1 MEDDYRQPSPY
12 ITGATLGTFS
22 SSTDEHINECIAR
35 IETLK
40 LKVLGNPHMGG
51 PERSE
56 FLAELNTLRAAY
68 LHLCT
73 LAGRSEQTDAEPNAD
88 GVSPRNAKRTGLTFE
103 GVLGNNPQIIES
115 LDRIARIAPT
125 PLTVLLEGE
134 TGSGKELFARI
145 IHLNSKRSNFV
156 PVNCGALPSGVIESE
171 LFGHVKG
178 AFTGATADRK
188 GRFEEAH
195 GGTIFLDEIGELEPA
210 AQVKLLR
217 TLDVG
222 EIQRVGSDKVQK
234 VDVRVIAAT
243 NRNLEVMVA
252 ERKFREDLFFRL
264 NICHFQIPPLRERR
278 DEIDLLFD
286 FFVRKISADANL
298 PIPVLDADLHQFFVH
313 SYSFPGNIRELKNLA
328 QYIVA
333 IYAGTPVRIG
343 DLSQRYAEAW
353 RKHHAAPIV
362 STIGSSDGG
371 VLGGVLGDAR
381 LRAERQQLVDTLTRH
396 KGDIRAVCSEF
407 NLSRARVYQLVR
419 KYGLQPSQFRREPP
433 AVGDQRT
440 LPSGRPDPQS

>member
-12 ITGATLGTFS
+12 ITGAALGSFS

-40 LKVLGNPHMGG
+40 LKVLGNLHMGG
-51 PERSE
+51 FERSE

-73 LAGRSEQTDAEPNAD
+73 LASGSGPAETDTDSP
-88 GVSPRNAKRTGLTFE
+88 SPREAHRTGLTFE
-103 GVLGNNPQIIES
+103 GVLGSNPQITRT

-145 IHLNSKRSNFV
+145 IHLNSKRTNFV

-195 GGTIFLDEIGELEPA
+195 GGTIFLDEIGELEPT

-234 VDVRVIAAT
+234 VDVRIIAAT

-252 ERKFREDLFFRL
+252 ERKFREDLYFRL
-264 NICHFQIPPLRERR
+264 NICHFPIPPLRERR
-278 DEIDLLFD
+278 DEIALLFD
-286 FFVRKISADANL
+286 FFVRKISAEANL
-298 PIPVLDADLHQFFVH
+298 PLPVLDAGLHQFFVQ

-333 IYAGTPVRIG
+333 IYGGQPVRIE
-343 DLSQRYAEAW
+343 DLPQRYAEAW
-353 RKHHAAPIV
+353 RKHQAGPV
-362 STIGSSDGG
+362 SPMAENGEAS
-371 VLGGVLGDAR
+371 VLGDAR

-396 KGDIRAVCSEF
+396 KGDIRAVCGEF

-419 KYGLQPSQFRREPP
+419 KYDLQPSRFR
-433 AVGDQRT
+433 G
-440 LPSGRPDPQS
+440 G

>member
-1 MEDDYRQPSPY
+1 
-12 ITGATLGTFS
+12 
-22 SSTDEHINECIAR
+22 
-35 IETLK
+35 
-40 LKVLGNPHMGG
+40 
-51 PERSE
+51 
-56 FLAELNTLRAAY
+56 
-68 LHLCT
+68 
-73 LAGRSEQTDAEPNAD
+73 
-88 GVSPRNAKRTGLTFE
+88 
-103 GVLGNNPQIIES
+103 
-115 LDRIARIAPT
+115 
-125 PLTVLLEGE
+125 
-134 TGSGKELFARI
+134 LFARI
-145 IHLNSKRSNFV
+145 IHLNSKRTSFV

-195 GGTIFLDEIGELEPA
+195 GGTIFLDEIGELEPL

-252 ERKFREDLFFRL
+252 ERTFREDLYFRL
-264 NICHFQIPPLRERR
+264 NICHFPIPPLRERR
-278 DEIDLLFD
+278 DEIALLFD
-286 FFVRKISADANL
+286 FFMRKISADANL
-298 PIPVLDADLHQFFVH
+298 PVPVLDPAVHQFFVQF
-313 SYSFPGNIRELKNLA
+313 YPFPGNIRELKNLA

-333 IYAGTPVRIG
+333 IYNGGPVRIG

-353 RKHHAAPIV
+353 RKHQANPTLSMAQALPMAG
-362 STIGSSDGG
+362 TADAGG
-371 VLGGVLGDAR
+371 GILGDAR

-396 KGDIRAVCSEF
+396 KGDIRAVCKEV

-419 KYGLQPSQFRREPP
+419 KYGLQPSRFREE
-433 AVGDQRT
+433 
-440 LPSGRPDPQS
+440 

>member
-12 ITGATLGTFS
+12 VTGGALGAFS
-22 SSTDEHINECIAR
+22 NSADEHINECIAR

-40 LKVLGNPHMGG
+40 LKVLGDWRM
-51 PERSE
+51 ESADRAE

-73 LAGRSEQTDAEPNAD
+73 LAGSVRSANTDTNALPLRD
-88 GVSPRNAKRTGLTFE
+88 TSRAGLSFE
-103 GVLGNNPQIIES
+103 GVLGANPQITES

-145 IHLNSKRSNFV
+145 IHLNSKRTTFV

-188 GRFEEAH
+188 GRFEEAD
-195 GGTIFLDEIGELEPA
+195 GGTIFLDEIGELEPI

-234 VDVRVIAAT
+234 VNVRVIAAT
-243 NRNLEVMVA
+243 NRNLEEMVLNN
-252 ERKFREDLFFRL
+252 KFREDLFFRL
-264 NICHFQIPPLRERR
+264 NICHFLIPPLRERR
-278 DEIDLLFD
+278 DEILLLFD

-298 PIPVLDADLHQFFVH
+298 PIPTLDNKLHKFFVET
-313 SYSFPGNIRELKNLA
+313 YSFPGNIRELKNIA

-333 IYAGTPVRIG
+333 IYNGQPVQIG
-343 DLSQRYAEAW
+343 DLPKRYTEAW
-353 RKHHAAPIV
+353 HKHQVDPTLTSF
-362 STIGSSDGG
+362 STEKEANHSLNDI
-371 VLGGVLGDAR
+371 R
-381 LRAERQQLVDTLTRH
+381 LRAERQHLIDALTRN
-396 KGDIRAVCSEF
+396 KGDIQTVCREF
-407 NLSRARVYQLVR
+407 NLSRARV
-419 KYGLQPSQFRREPP
+419 
-433 AVGDQRT
+433 
-440 LPSGRPDPQS
+440 

>member
-12 ITGATLGTFS
+12 ITGGALGVFS
-22 SSTDEHINECIAR
+22 SSADEHINECIAR

-40 LKVLGNPHMGG
+40 LKVLGDWRM
-51 PERSE
+51 ESADRAE

-73 LAGRSEQTDAEPNAD
+73 LAGSSGSANTDTNAAPLRET
-88 GVSPRNAKRTGLTFE
+88 SRAGLSFE
-103 GVLGNNPQIIES
+103 GVLGANPQITES

-145 IHLNSKRSNFV
+145 IHLNSKRTNFV

-188 GRFEEAH
+188 GRFEEAD
-195 GGTIFLDEIGELEPA
+195 GGTIFLDEIGELEPI

-234 VDVRVIAAT
+234 VNVRVIAAT
-243 NRNLEVMVA
+243 NRNLEEMVA
-252 ERKFREDLFFRL
+252 DHKFREDLFFRL
-264 NICHFQIPPLRERR
+264 NICHFLIPPLRERR
-278 DEIDLLFD
+278 DEILLLFD

-298 PIPVLDADLHQFFVH
+298 PIPTLDSNLHKFFVET
-313 SYSFPGNIRELKNLA
+313 YPFPGNIRELKNIA

-333 IYAGTPVRIG
+333 IYNGQPVRIG
-343 DLSQRYAEAW
+343 DLPKRYTEAW
-353 RKHHAAPIV
+353 HKHQSAPILTSIAIEKDV
-362 STIGSSDGG
+362 VHS
-371 VLGGVLGDAR
+371 LGDAR
-381 LRAERQQLVDTLTRH
+381 LRAERQHLVDALTLH
-396 KGDIRAVCSEF
+396 KGDIQTVCREF
-407 NLSRARVYQLVR
+407 NLSRARIYQLLK
-419 KYGLQPSQFRREPP
+419 KYDLQPHRFRLNP
-433 AVGDQRT
+433 
-440 LPSGRPDPQS
+440 

>member
-12 ITGATLGTFS
+12 ITGGALGVFS
-22 SSTDEHINECIAR
+22 SSADEHINECIAR

-40 LKVLGNPHMGG
+40 LKVLGDWRM
-51 PERSE
+51 ESADRAE

-73 LAGRSEQTDAEPNAD
+73 LAGSSGSANTDTNAAPLRET
-88 GVSPRNAKRTGLTFE
+88 SRAGLSFE
-103 GVLGNNPQIIES
+103 GVLGANPQITES

-145 IHLNSKRSNFV
+145 IHLNSKRTNFV

-188 GRFEEAH
+188 GRFEEAD
-195 GGTIFLDEIGELEPA
+195 GGTIFLDEIGELEPI

-234 VDVRVIAAT
+234 VNVRVIAAT
-243 NRNLEVMVA
+243 NRNLEEMVA
-252 ERKFREDLFFRL
+252 DHKFREDLFFRL
-264 NICHFQIPPLRERR
+264 NICHFLIPPLRERR
-278 DEIDLLFD
+278 DEILLLFD

-298 PIPVLDADLHQFFVH
+298 PIPTLDSNLHKFFVET
-313 SYSFPGNIRELKNLA
+313 YPFPGNIRELKNIA

-333 IYAGTPVRIG
+333 IYNGQPVRIG
-343 DLSQRYAEAW
+343 DLPKRYTEAW
-353 RKHHAAPIV
+353 HKHQSAPILTSIATEKDV
-362 STIGSSDGG
+362 VHS
-371 VLGGVLGDAR
+371 LGDAR
-381 LRAERQQLVDTLTRH
+381 LRAERQHLVDALTLH
-396 KGDIRAVCSEF
+396 KGDIQTVCREF
-407 NLSRARVYQLVR
+407 NLSRARIYQLLK
-419 KYGLQPSQFRREPP
+419 KYDLQPHRFRLNP
-433 AVGDQRT
+433 
-440 LPSGRPDPQS
+440 

>member
-1 MEDDYRQPSPY
+1 MEAMEDDYRQPSPY
-12 ITGATLGTFS
+12 ASGAALGNFS

-51 PERSE
+51 YERSE
-56 FLAELNTLRAAY
+56 FLGELNTLRAAY

-73 LAGRSEQTDAEPNAD
+73 LAGRSGPAGEDS
-88 GVSPRNAKRTGLTFE
+88 VSPPAAARAGLALE
-103 GVLGNNPQIIES
+103 GVLGSNPRITES

-145 IHLNSKRSNFV
+145 IHLNSKRTNFV

-178 AFTGATADRK
+178 AFTGATSDRK

-195 GGTIFLDEIGELEPA
+195 GGTIFLDEIGELEPL

-243 NRNLEVMVA
+243 NRNLEEMVA
-252 ERKFREDLFFRL
+252 ARSFREDLYFRL
-264 NICHFQIPPLRERR
+264 NICHFAIPPLRERR
-278 DEIDLLFD
+278 DEIALLFD
-286 FFVRKISADANL
+286 FFVRKLSADGNL
-298 PIPVLDADLHQFFVH
+298 PVPVLDPALHRFFVDA
-313 SYSFPGNIRELKNLA
+313 YPFPGNIRELKNLA

-333 IYAGTPVRIG
+333 IYNGTPVRIG
-343 DLSQRYAEAW
+343 DLPQRYAGAW
-353 RKHHAAPIV
+353 QTAQAGELMTPAAAGG
-362 STIGSSDGG
+362 GSYR
-371 VLGGVLGDAR
+371 DAK

-396 KGDIRAVCSEF
+396 RGDIPAVCREF
-407 NLSRARVYQLVR
+407 NLSRARVYQLIK
-419 KYGLQPSQFRREPP
+419 KYDLQPGRFRGEP
-433 AVGDQRT
+433 
-440 LPSGRPDPQS
+440 

>member
-12 ITGATLGTFS
+12 TIGAALGNFS

-40 LKVLGNPHMGG
+40 LKILGNPHMGG
-51 PERSE
+51 YERTE

-73 LAGRSEQTDAEPNAD
+73 LANRTSHADLENPPADNAR
-88 GVSPRNAKRTGLTFE
+88 PGLALE
-103 GVLGNNPQIIES
+103 GVLGNNPLIGEN

-125 PLTVLLEGE
+125 RLTVLLEGE

-145 IHLNSKRSNFV
+145 IHLNSKRATFV

-195 GGTIFLDEIGELEPA
+195 GGTIFLDEIGELEPL

-243 NRNLEVMVA
+243 NRNLETMVA
-252 ERKFREDLFFRL
+252 ERTFREDLYFRL
-264 NICHFQIPPLRERR
+264 NICHFFIPPLRQRR
-278 DEIDLLFD
+278 DEIVLLFD
-286 FFVRKISADANL
+286 FFMKKICADNAL
-298 PIPVLDADLHQFFVH
+298 PLPTLDTELYDFFVN
-313 SYSFPGNIRELKNLA
+313 SYHFPGNIRELKNIA
-328 QYIVA
+328 QYISY
-333 IYAGTPVRIG
+333 INNGTQVRLR
-343 DLSQRYAEAW
+343 DLPQRYLEAW
-353 RKHHAAPIV
+353 HKARSAGPAAHDGTSPA
-362 STIGSSDGG
+362 GSPR
-371 VLGGVLGDAR
+371 DAR
-381 LRAERQQLVDTLTRH
+381 DRAERQQLIETLTRH
-396 KGDIRAVCSEF
+396 KGDIRAVCREF
-407 NLSRARVYQLVR
+407 NLSRARVYQLLK
-419 KYGLQPSQFRREPP
+419 KYALQPGPFRT
-433 AVGDQRT
+433 D
-440 LPSGRPDPQS
+440 

>member
-1 MEDDYRQPSPY
+1 MDEDDYRQPSPY
-12 ITGATLGTFS
+12 GSGGTALGGFS
-22 SSTDEHINECIAR
+22 SSADEHINECIAR

-51 PERSE
+51 YERSE
-56 FLAELNTLRAAY
+56 FLGELNTLRAAY

-73 LAGRSEQTDAEPNAD
+73 LAGRSGPASEGGGPAPAEA
-88 GVSPRNAKRTGLTFE
+88 VRAGLSLE
-103 GVLGNNPQIIES
+103 GVLGNNPQITET
-115 LDRIARIAPT
+115 LDRIARVAAT

-145 IHLNSKRSNFV
+145 IHLNSKRTSFV

-195 GGTIFLDEIGELEPA
+195 GGTIFLDEIGELEPL

-222 EIQRVGSDKVQK
+222 EIQRVGSDKIQK

-243 NRNLEVMVA
+243 NRNLEEMVA
-252 ERKFREDLFFRL
+252 ARTFREDLYFRL
-264 NICHFQIPPLRERR
+264 NICHFNIPPLRERR
-278 DEIDLLFD
+278 DEIALLFD
-286 FFVRKISADANL
+286 FFLRKHSADGNL
-298 PIPVLDADLHQFFVH
+298 PLPALDPDLHRFFVEA
-313 SYSFPGNIRELKNLA
+313 YPFPGNIRELKNLA

-333 IYAGTPVRIG
+333 IYNGAPVRIA
-343 DLSQRYAEAW
+343 DLPQRYAESWHKA
-353 RKHHAAPIV
+353 RTGDFTPPP
-362 STIGSSDGG
+362 GG
-371 VLGGVLGDAR
+371 GGYRDAR
-381 LRAERQQLVDTLTRH
+381 LRAEREQLIETLTRH
-396 KGDIRAVCSEF
+396 KGDVRAVCREF
-407 NLSRARVYQLVR
+407 DLSRARVYQLVK
-419 KYGLQPSQFRREPP
+419 KYGLQPSRFRGE
-433 AVGDQRT
+433 A
-440 LPSGRPDPQS
+440 

>member
-12 ITGATLGTFS
+12 TIGAALGTFS
-22 SSTDEHINECIAR
+22 SSTEEHTNECIAR

-51 PERSE
+51 YERSE

-73 LAGRSEQTDAEPNAD
+73 LSDRSGHADADAD
-88 GVSPRNAKRTGLTFE
+88 GPPPREANRAGLTFE
-103 GVLGNNPQIIES
+103 GVLGNNPQITGT

-125 PLTVLLEGE
+125 QLTVLLEGE

-178 AFTGATADRK
+178 AFTGATADCK

-195 GGTIFLDEIGELEPA
+195 GGTIFLDEIGELEPT

-252 ERKFREDLFFRL
+252 ERTFREDLYFRL
-264 NICHFQIPPLRERR
+264 NICHFPIPPLRERR
-278 DEIDLLFD
+278 DEIALLFD
-286 FFVRKISADANL
+286 FFMRKISADANQ
-298 PIPVLDADLHQFFVH
+298 PAPVLDPDVHRFFVEF
-313 SYSFPGNIRELKNLA
+313 YPFPGNIRELKNLA

-333 IYAGTPVRIG
+333 IYTGEPVRIG

-353 RKHHAAPIV
+353 RKHHAGLVVPMA
-362 STIGSSDGG
+362 GSPEAG
-371 VLGGVLGDAR
+371 VGILGDAR
-381 LRAERQQLVDTLTRH
+381 RLAERQQLVDTLTRH
-396 KGDIRAVCSEF
+396 KGDIRAVCGEF
-407 NLSRARVYQLVR
+407 NLSRARVYQLIR
-419 KYGLQPSQFRREPP
+419 KYDLQPSRFRGE
-433 AVGDQRT
+433 
-440 LPSGRPDPQS
+440 

>member
-1 MEDDYRQPSPY
+1 MGSIGGDSMEDDYRQPSPY
-12 ITGATLGTFS
+12 PTGATLGSFS
-22 SSTDEHINECIAR
+22 SSTEEHINECIAR

-40 LKVLGNPHMGG
+40 LKVLGNLHIGG
-51 PERSE
+51 YERSE

-73 LAGRSEQTDAEPNAD
+73 LAGRSPGQSDAD
-88 GVSPRNAKRTGLTFE
+88 GPPPRETSRAGLAFE
-103 GVLGNNPQIIES
+103 GVLGNNPQITET

-145 IHLNSKRSNFV
+145 IHLNSKRTSFV

-195 GGTIFLDEIGELEPA
+195 GGTIFLDEIGELEPL

-252 ERKFREDLFFRL
+252 ERTFREDLYFRL
-264 NICHFQIPPLRERR
+264 NICHFPIPPLRERR
-278 DEIDLLFD
+278 DEIALLFD
-286 FFVRKISADANL
+286 FFMRKISADANL
-298 PIPVLDADLHQFFVH
+298 PVPVLDPAVHQFFVQF
-313 SYSFPGNIRELKNLA
+313 YPFPGNIRELKNLA

-333 IYAGTPVRIG
+333 IYNGGPVRIG

-353 RKHHAAPIV
+353 RKHQANPTLSMAQALPMAG
-362 STIGSSDGG
+362 TADAG
-371 VLGGVLGDAR
+371 VGILGDAR

-396 KGDIRAVCSEF
+396 KGDIRAVCKEV

-419 KYGLQPSQFRREPP
+419 KYGLQPSRFREE
-433 AVGDQRT
+433 
-440 LPSGRPDPQS
+440 

>member
-1 MEDDYRQPSPY
+1 MEEDDYRQPSPY
-12 ITGATLGTFS
+12 ITGATLGNFS

-40 LKVLGNPHMGG
+40 LKILGNPHMGG
-51 PERSE
+51 YERSE

-73 LAGRSEQTDAEPNAD
+73 LAGRGTAEATVD
-88 GVSPRNAKRTGLTFE
+88 GPPPPEPGHAGLALE
-103 GVLGNNPQIIES
+103 GVLGNNPRITEN

-145 IHLNSKRSNFV
+145 IHLNSKRTNFV

-195 GGTIFLDEIGELEPA
+195 GGTIFLDEIGELEPM

-243 NRNLEVMVA
+243 NRNLEVMVR
-252 ERKFREDLFFRL
+252 ERTFREDLFFRL
-264 NICHFQIPPLRERR
+264 NICHFYIPPLRERR
-278 DEIDLLFD
+278 DEITLLFD
-286 FFVRKISADANL
+286 YFVRKISADANL
-298 PIPVLDADLHQFFVH
+298 PIPVLDPALHSFFVGA
-313 SYSFPGNIRELKNLA
+313 YPFPGNIRELKNLS

-333 IYAGTPVRIG
+333 IYNNRPVSID
-343 DLSQRYAEAW
+343 DLSQRYHEAW
-353 RKHHAAPIV
+353 RKHREGRLEATVRPNSPTSDAVVGAV
-362 STIGSSDGG
+362 SSTPSGSASNYR
-371 VLGGVLGDAR
+371 DAR
-381 LRAERQQLVDTLTRH
+381 LRAERQQLEETLARH
-396 KGDIRAVCSEF
+396 KGDIRAVCDEF
-407 NLSRARVYQLVR
+407 DLSRARVYQLLK
-419 KYGLQPSQFRREPP
+419 KYSLQPSRFRE
-433 AVGDQRT
+433 
-440 LPSGRPDPQS
+440 

>member
-1 MEDDYRQPSPY
+1 MEAMEDDYRQPSPY
-12 ITGATLGTFS
+12 ITGAALGNFS

-51 PERSE
+51 YERSE

-73 LAGRSEQTDAEPNAD
+73 LVGRSSD
-88 GVSPRNAKRTGLTFE
+88 SPDESSVPPVEARRTALAFE
-103 GVLGNNPQIIES
+103 GVLGNNPHITAH

-145 IHLNSKRSNFV
+145 IHLNSKRTNFV

-195 GGTIFLDEIGELEPA
+195 GGTIFLDEIGELEMT

-234 VDVRVIAAT
+234 VNVRVIAAT
-243 NRNLEVMVA
+243 NRNLEGMVA
-252 ERKFREDLFFRL
+252 AHQFREDLYFRL
-264 NICHFQIPPLRERR
+264 NICHFIIPPLRERR
-278 DEIDLLFD
+278 DEIGLLFD
-286 FFVRKISADANL
+286 FFVRKISTDCGMPV
-298 PIPVLDADLHQFFVH
+298 PIIDNGLHSFFVN
-313 SYSFPGNIRELKNLA
+313 SYPFPGNIRELKNIS

-333 IYAGTPVRIG
+333 IYNNTPVRIS
-343 DLSQRYAEAW
+343 DLPQRYADAW
-353 RKHHAAPIV
+353 HKNRAGELTPVA
-362 STIGSSDGG
+362 GG
-371 VLGGVLGDAR
+371 TGGGYHEAR
-381 LRAERQQLVDTLTRH
+381 LRAERQQLIEALTRH
-396 KGDIRAVCSEF
+396 KGDVRAVCGEF
-407 NLSRARVYQLVR
+407 GLSRARVYQLLK
-419 KYGLQPSQFRREPP
+419 KYDLNPARFRGEP
-433 AVGDQRT
+433 
-440 LPSGRPDPQS
+440 

>member
-12 ITGATLGTFS
+12 TIGAALGTFS
-22 SSTDEHINECIAR
+22 SSTEEHTNECIAR

-51 PERSE
+51 YERSE

-73 LAGRSEQTDAEPNAD
+73 LSDRSGHADADAD
-88 GVSPRNAKRTGLTFE
+88 GPPPREANRAGLTFE
-103 GVLGNNPQIIES
+103 GVLGNNPQITGT

-125 PLTVLLEGE
+125 QLTVLLEGE

-195 GGTIFLDEIGELEPA
+195 GGTIFLDEIGELEPT

-243 NRNLEVMVA
+243 NRNIEADVA
-252 ERKFREDLFFRL
+252 AGRF
-264 NICHFQIPPLRERR
+264 RR
-278 DEIDLLFD
+278 DLYYRLAAFPIHLPTLAARAGDIPIIAARILLNVNQMFNRRIPGFD
-286 FFVRKISADANL
+286 PETLRL
-298 PIPVLDADLHQFFVH
+298 MQRYPW
-313 SYSFPGNIRELKNLA
+313 PGNIRELHNEIQRMAVLCDGDTNLR
-328 QYIVA
+328 
-333 IYAGTPVRIG
+333 P
-343 DLSQRYAEAW
+343 DLLSPLILDFGSA
-353 RKHHAAPIV
+353 AAPN
-362 STIGSSDGG
+362 GG
-371 VLGGVLGDAR
+371 QAGGTLKERVEELERALIAESLKRNGRNISRVADELGLSRVGLRSKIARYDIRGDADDE
-381 LRAERQQLVDTLTRH
+381 A
-396 KGDIRAVCSEF
+396 
-407 NLSRARVYQLVR
+407 
-419 KYGLQPSQFRREPP
+419 
-433 AVGDQRT
+433 
-440 LPSGRPDPQS
+440 